1 MDERNLSN
9 IERSM
14 MYYGNPK
21 EENVKVKQPE
31 LQNDFVNAMQM
42 DPKFQEL
49 MMMYRCAIREVQT
62 KMEVL
67 NDEFQTRRKR
77 NPIDT
82 IRSRIKS
89 PSSIYEKLE
98 RRGFEK
104 SLSSIMNNLNDV
116 AGVRV
121 VCPFISD
128 IYLKCQKSYFS
139 ILKFVFVVIPFVK
152 LPS

>member
-1 MDERNLSN
+1 MRIVMDERNLSN

-67 NDEFQTRRKR
+67 NDEFQTRE
-77 NPIDT
+77 NVILL
-82 IRSRIKS
+82 IQ
-89 PSSIYEKLE
+89 LG
-98 RRGFEK
+98 RG
-104 SLSSIMNNLNDV
+104 
-116 AGVRV
+116 
-121 VCPFISD
+121 
-128 IYLKCQKSYFS
+128 
-139 ILKFVFVVIPFVK
+139 
-152 LPS
+152 